1 MIFGSQKGDGQKGR
15 SPDRRKARNEEKKA
29 RGEREDA
36 HDRDPEKE
44 SGRGTGERS
53 HPHVVQHTPCV
64 PRCRRMIRE
73 NVVAR
78 EIVAASYR
86 VHETLGPGLLESV
99 YEAALAYELAS
110 ANLPLRRQHPIPV
123 RYNDVLLATGFRA
136 DLLVDGCVLVE
147 IKSVREFA
155 PVHFRQ
161 LDTYLRLADL
171 RLGLLLNFGEWR
183 MRRGIKRVLNGLY
196 ETAEQTTPPAA

>member
-1 MIFGSQKGDGQKGR
+1 
-15 SPDRRKARNEEKKA
+15 
-29 RGEREDA
+29 
-36 HDRDPEKE
+36 
-44 SGRGTGERS
+44 
-53 HPHVVQHTPCV
+53 
-64 PRCRRMIRE
+64 MIRE

-78 EIVAASYR
+78 EIVSAAYR

-99 YEAALAYELAS
+99 YEAALAYELAC

-123 RYNDVLLATGFRA
+123 RYREVLLATGFRA

-161 LDTYLRLADL
+161 LDTYLRLTDL
-171 RLGLLLNFGEWR
+171 KLGLLLNFGEWR

-196 ETAEQTTPPAA
+196 DGVEQTIPPAA

>member
-1 MIFGSQKGDGQKGR
+1 
-15 SPDRRKARNEEKKA
+15 
-29 RGEREDA
+29 
-36 HDRDPEKE
+36 
-44 SGRGTGERS
+44 
-53 HPHVVQHTPCV
+53 
-64 PRCRRMIRE
+64 MIRE

-78 EIVAASYR
+78 EVVAAAYR

-99 YEAALAYELAS
+99 YEAALAYEIAA

-136 DLLVDGCVLVE
+136 DLLVDGCVLIE
-147 IKSVREFA
+147 IKSCREFA

-161 LDTYLRLADL
+161 LETYLRLADL
-171 RLGLLLNFGEWR
+171 RLGLLMNFGEWR

-196 ETAEQTTPPAA
+196 DAPEPNVDAAA

>member
-1 MIFGSQKGDGQKGR
+1 MI
-15 SPDRRKARNEEKKA
+15 
-29 RGEREDA
+29 
-36 HDRDPEKE
+36 H
-44 SGRGTGERS
+44 
-53 HPHVVQHTPCV
+53 
-64 PRCRRMIRE
+64 E

-78 EIVAASYR
+78 EIVAATYR
-86 VHETLGPGLLESV
+86 VHEALGPGLLESV

-161 LDTYLRLADL
+161 LETYLRLSDL

-183 MRRGIKRVLNGLY
+183 MRRGIKRILNGLY
-196 ETAEQTTPPAA
+196 EEAA

>member
-1 MIFGSQKGDGQKGR
+1 MI
-15 SPDRRKARNEEKKA
+15 
-29 RGEREDA
+29 
-36 HDRDPEKE
+36 H
-44 SGRGTGERS
+44 
-53 HPHVVQHTPCV
+53 
-64 PRCRRMIRE
+64 E

-78 EIVAASYR
+78 EIVAAAHR
-86 VHETLGPGLLESV
+86 VHEALGPGLLESV

-161 LDTYLRLADL
+161 LETYLRLSDI

-196 ETAEQTTPPAA
+196 EDAA

>member
-1 MIFGSQKGDGQKGR
+1 
-15 SPDRRKARNEEKKA
+15 
-29 RGEREDA
+29 
-36 HDRDPEKE
+36 
-44 SGRGTGERS
+44 
-53 HPHVVQHTPCV
+53 
-64 PRCRRMIRE
+64 MIRE

-78 EIVAASYR
+78 EIVAAAHR

-136 DLLVDGCVLVE
+136 DLLVDACVLVE
-147 IKSVREFA
+147 IKSVHQFA

-161 LDTYLRLADL
+161 LETYLRLSDL
-171 RLGLLLNFGEWR
+171 KLGLLLNFGEWR
-183 MRRGIKRVLNGLY
+183 MKRGIKRILNGLY
-196 ETAEQTTPPAA
+196 DTAEPIEKPAA

>member
-1 MIFGSQKGDGQKGR
+1 MI
-15 SPDRRKARNEEKKA
+15 
-29 RGEREDA
+29 
-36 HDRDPEKE
+36 H
-44 SGRGTGERS
+44 
-53 HPHVVQHTPCV
+53 
-64 PRCRRMIRE
+64 E

-78 EIVAASYR
+78 EIVAATYR
-86 VHETLGPGLLESV
+86 VHEALGPGLLESV

-161 LDTYLRLADL
+161 LETYLRLSDI

-183 MRRGIKRVLNGLY
+183 MRRGIKRILNGLY
-196 ETAEQTTPPAA
+196 EEAA

>member
-1 MIFGSQKGDGQKGR
+1 
-15 SPDRRKARNEEKKA
+15 
-29 RGEREDA
+29 
-36 HDRDPEKE
+36 
-44 SGRGTGERS
+44 
-53 HPHVVQHTPCV
+53 
-64 PRCRRMIRE
+64 MIRE

-78 EIVAASYR
+78 EVVAAAYR

-110 ANLPLRRQHPIPV
+110 ADLPLRRQHPIPV

-136 DLLVDGCVLVE
+136 DILVDGCVLVE
-147 IKSVREFA
+147 IKSVHQFA

-183 MRRGIKRVLNGLY
+183 MNRGIKRVLNGLY
-196 ETAEQTTPPAA
+196 DATEQTETPAA

>member
-1 MIFGSQKGDGQKGR
+1 
-15 SPDRRKARNEEKKA
+15 
-29 RGEREDA
+29 
-36 HDRDPEKE
+36 
-44 SGRGTGERS
+44 
-53 HPHVVQHTPCV
+53 
-64 PRCRRMIRE
+64 MIRE

-78 EIVAASYR
+78 EIVAATYR

-110 ANLPLRRQHPIPV
+110 ASLPLRRQHPIPV

-136 DLLVDGCVLVE
+136 DLLVDDCVLVE

-161 LDTYLRLADL
+161 LDTYLRLSDI

-196 ETAEQTTPPAA
+196 EAAEPIAPPAA

>member
-1 MIFGSQKGDGQKGR
+1 MI
-15 SPDRRKARNEEKKA
+15 
-29 RGEREDA
+29 
-36 HDRDPEKE
+36 H
-44 SGRGTGERS
+44 
-53 HPHVVQHTPCV
+53 
-64 PRCRRMIRE
+64 E

-78 EIVAASYR
+78 EIVAATHR
-86 VHETLGPGLLESV
+86 VHEALGPGLLESV

-161 LDTYLRLADL
+161 LETYLRLSDI

-196 ETAEQTTPPAA
+196 EDAA

>member
-1 MIFGSQKGDGQKGR
+1 
-15 SPDRRKARNEEKKA
+15 
-29 RGEREDA
+29 
-36 HDRDPEKE
+36 
-44 SGRGTGERS
+44 
-53 HPHVVQHTPCV
+53 
-64 PRCRRMIRE
+64 MIRE

-78 EIVAASYR
+78 EIVEATHR

-99 YEAALAYELAS
+99 YEAALAYELAA

-147 IKSVREFA
+147 IKSCREFA

-161 LDTYLRLADL
+161 IDTYLRLADI
-171 RLGLLLNFGEWR
+171 RLGLLINFGEWR
-183 MRRGIKRVLNGLY
+183 IRRGIKRILNGLY
-196 ETAEQTTPPAA
+196 EQAEPKSENAA